1 MKTPQKLTAL
11 VLAGVLASSSI
22 AAVPA
27 SAKTFTD
34 VPSNHWAYQVVDK
47 ISNEGIM
54 VGVGNDLFAPNSTL
68 TRAEY
73 TAILC
78 NLSPDKSNGLNY
90 AAHLNDVPANAWYA
104 EAAEWGVTH
113 GIIKEID
120 GDFKPDAVVSR
131 ELMADMTYKF
141 LYYELYGAIE
151 EDATSVGYADADQIS
166 PDYKKSVNILS
177 NNGLLAGRGGNQ
189 FVPQGTLTRA
199 EAAAMASRLIE
210 VIDAFEAENPGDN
223 PSEKPE
229 QPVDPDNPAEE
240 PAQPI
245 EPETPAEDPSEP
257 AEDPSSWDLDGAP
270 KWFLVGK
277 PDSFTADQW
286 NELIDYWEDKESE
299 AHSSTGYPVELPSYC
314 KTEAQ
319 AKDYMEKYITS
330 LYTRMTTEKSIQ
342 QIFESNPGNISISSE
357 QENMINMINS
367 EREKNGREPLIL
379 SPALCQ
385 AAAIRAKEA
394 ANLARGLNNEQI
406 YNLGADYFHS
416 RDGQRKAITVL
427 SDIGFGEYMSIASGG
442 TGKSDK
448 IKFGENL
455 TLRTYEKTYT
465 SNEAF
470 SSLMNSSAHRK
481 NMLSPNY
488 EYVGVAYYSTGSN
501 SAWIQ
506 IFARTQ

>member
-22 AAVPA
+22 TAVPA

-47 ISNEGIM
+47 ISNKGIM
-54 VGVGNDLFAPNSTL
+54 VGVGSDLFSPNSTL

-151 EDATSVGYADADQIS
+151 EDATSVRYADADQIS

-210 VIDAFEAENPGDN
+210 VINAFEAENPGDN

-240 PAQPI
+240 PEQPI

-270 KWFLVGK
+270 SWFLVGK
-277 PDSFTADQW
+277 PDTLTTDQW
-286 NELIDYWEDKESE
+286 NEVIDYWKDKESE
-299 AHSSTGYPVELPSYC
+299 AHNSQGYPVELPSYC

-319 AKDYMEKYITS
+319 AKDYMENYIYRLYEAIVENEKLSNILESGSISLSDDEKKMFNLVNQARQENGVSELTLSPILCKAASIRAEEGTRLFSHTRPDGTKYSTS
-330 LYTRMTTEKSIQ
+330 LISAGLDSTT
-342 QIFESNPGNISISSE
+342 
-357 QENMINMINS
+357 
-367 EREKNGREPLIL
+367 
-379 SPALCQ
+379 
-385 AAAIRAKEA
+385 AK
-394 ANLARGLNNEQI
+394 
-406 YNLGADYFHS
+406 
-416 RDGQRKAITVL
+416 
-427 SDIGFGEYMSIASGG
+427 
-442 TGKSDK
+442 K
-448 IKFGENL
+448 IKVWENL
-455 TLRTYEKTYT
+455 
-465 SNEAF
+465 
-470 SSLMNSSAHRK
+470 SLMPGKTPYSATYAMNEFLNSSAHK
-481 NMLSPNY
+481 ANLLKANHV
-488 EYVGVAYYSTGSN
+488 YVGIAQYSSSDGTC
-501 SAWIQ
+501 WIQ
-506 IFARTQ
+506 LFAQV

>member
-34 VPSNHWAYQVVDK
+34 VPVNHWAYQVVDK
-47 ISNEGIM
+47 ISNKGIM
-54 VGVGNDLFAPNSTL
+54 VGVGNDLFSPNSTL

-166 PDYKKSVNILS
+166 PDYKKSVDILS

-240 PAQPI
+240 PEQPI
-245 EPETPAEDPSEP
+245 EPETPAEEPSEP
-257 AEDPSSWDLDGAP
+257 ADDPSSWDLDGAP
-270 KWFLVGK
+270 SWFLVGQ
-277 PDSFTADQW
+277 PDNITDEQW
-286 NELIDYWEDKESE
+286 DKLVKYWTGKDYPVGS
-299 AHSSTGYPVELPSYC
+299 GYPSSINSLPANYRDNEELAKEFCGARMDKLYNIMQRDYA
-314 KTEAQ
+314 EQ
-319 AKDYMEKYITS
+319 ALAADGS
-330 LYTRMTTEKSIQ
+330 AD
-342 QIFESNPGNISISSE
+342 ISSE
-357 QENMINMINS
+357 ETEMVNLVNQARREAGVS
-367 EREKNGREPLIL
+367 ELTI
-379 SPALCQ
+379 SPALCR
-385 AAAIRAKEA
+385 AADIRAKEA
-394 ANLARGLNNEQI
+394 LTCEPHR
-406 YNLGADYFHS
+406 
-416 RDGQRKAITVL
+416 RPDGSSFATVL
-427 SDIGFGEYMSIASGG
+427 EENDVGLVYNFLNGSTNAIYVSENQALWRNHSVFTPEYASDGF
-442 TGKSDK
+442 
-448 IKFGENL
+448 
-455 TLRTYEKTYT
+455 
-465 SNEAF
+465 
-470 SSLMNSSAHRK
+470 MNSAGHRK
-481 NMLSPNY
+481 NLLTDTHKY
-488 EYVGVAYYSTGSN
+488 IGVGYYSDGRN

-506 IFARTQ
+506 LFGRTQ